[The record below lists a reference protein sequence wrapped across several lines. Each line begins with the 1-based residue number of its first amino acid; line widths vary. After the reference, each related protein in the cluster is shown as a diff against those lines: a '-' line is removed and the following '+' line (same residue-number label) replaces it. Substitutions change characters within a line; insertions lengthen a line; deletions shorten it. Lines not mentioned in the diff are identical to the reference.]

1 MIQIKT
7 WPTLPKTHTALTND
21 GWETTCLGALFVSG
35 RVLSITHTLNDD
47 PHIWS
52 LPSLLKYPEWIWM
65 RTHSL
70 ANTHVSWVVPG
81 IFPLHRWLI
90 GISVQTTW
98 WSISPLGSF
107 MPRNYQLQIIK
118 YPQKAVWRILD
129 KCQSLWTKLW
139 AIIIQL
145 SSTLLHLWPSSGW
158 PRWRL
163 CNDLVDLGLGGQ
175 RRGWQRFRVGGSW
188 VWSYR
193 KAHDLSKFIHAL
205 WHQTLIKSNFLQLKV
220 RGGSWYSFQGN
231 ILRLNK

>member
-52 LPSLLKYPEWIWM
+52 LSSPLKYPEWIWM

-107 MPRNYQLQIIK
+107 MPRNYHLQIIK

-129 KCQSLWTKLW
+129 KCQSLWTKFW

-175 RRGWQRFRVGGSW
+175 RRGVAKVQGRRLMGLELSESTRFIQVYSCPLTSNTHQVKLLTTQSEGG
-188 VWSYR
+188 V
-193 KAHDLSKFIHAL
+193 LIFI
-205 WHQTLIKSNFLQLKV
+205 
-220 RGGSWYSFQGN
+220 
-231 ILRLNK
+231 